1 MKDEKDKGSN
11 ETAAELIVGIG
22 ICGIVFQ
29 ASGMWFFAD
38 KLYFTVGLWIGVL
51 ICVALALHMNYSIRA
66 ALEMPKEHA
75 AAYYRRM
82 YSIRTVIFI
91 VLFIGTIAL
100 GIGSAAAL
108 FLGLLS
114 MKFGAY
120 LQPVLHRLRKKRK
133 RKGG

>member
-1 MKDEKDKGSN
+1 MKGEKRKGSN
-11 ETAAELIVGIG
+11 ETAAELIAGIG

-29 ASGMWFFAD
+29 AVGMWFFAD
-38 KLYFTVGLWIGVL
+38 KLHFTAGLWIGVL
-51 ICVALALHMNYSIRA
+51 ICVALALHMNYSIREM
-66 ALEMPKEHA
+66 LEMPKEHA

-82 YSIRTVIFI
+82 YSIRTVIFL
-91 VLFIGTIAL
+91 VLFIGAIVL

-133 RKGG
+133 GKGG